1 MFFAKNDMGSNP
13 QAVEDGRRSTN
24 DRPTRSLE
32 RCSSADSVRMSTDE
46 RRTSSVRL
54 VNADERRTSV
64 DEAWINMDFK
74 QMDKDAI
81 KDAIDGGRISTDE
94 RRPNLAE
101 LMSPGPERERQR
113 ERGNR
118 SPRGP
123 RLFSEIFALGCS
135 IAYRW
140 AAVSFVLLIFQV
152 V

>member
-1 MFFAKNDMGSNP
+1 MGSNP

-140 AAVSFVLLIFQV
+140 AAVSFVLPIFQV